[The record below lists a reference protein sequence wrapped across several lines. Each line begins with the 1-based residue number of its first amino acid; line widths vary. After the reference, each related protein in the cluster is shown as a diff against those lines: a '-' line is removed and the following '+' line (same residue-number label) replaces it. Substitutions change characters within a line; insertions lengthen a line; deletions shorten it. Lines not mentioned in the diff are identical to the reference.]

1 MVKMVCFLEI
11 FLFFKIV
18 CRIIFGYL
26 FSTSIPKKT
35 LKTSTHDFH
44 DGTMK

>member
-1 MVKMVCFLEI
+1 MVKMVYFLEI

-26 FSTSIPKKT
+26 FSTSVLKKT

-44 DGTMK
+44 DGVMK